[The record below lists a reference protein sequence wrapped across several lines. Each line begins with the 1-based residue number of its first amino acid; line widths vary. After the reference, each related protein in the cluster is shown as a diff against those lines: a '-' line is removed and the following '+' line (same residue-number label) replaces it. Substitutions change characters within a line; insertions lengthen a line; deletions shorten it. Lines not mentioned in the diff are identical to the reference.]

1 MLEVVSHEWI
11 FELGEWKELKNL
23 MCLNWLKLVQVVE
36 GASCVLIGN
45 SDTLEEFFARVL
57 REGMA
62 GQELG
67 EQTIF

>member
-45 SDTLEEFFARVL
+45 SDSLVWD
-57 REGMA
+57 GSSC
-62 GQELG
+62 
-67 EQTIF
+67 